1 MKPGDL
7 VKLKKDVSPQPS
19 IFVVY
24 KIYRDY
30 RVDVVF
36 LANETGRHGAFSKNE
51 LTLISA
57 V

>member
-36 LANETGRHGAFSKNE
+36 LANETGKHGAFSKNE